1 MDNDWQFTRDITSR
15 SRQGEEGRIIIAASL
30 RDHRLGKPIHYID
43 VEAEV
48 GAVDGR
54 IFSLRGEMPH
64 IPYEECRAALSRLNL
79 LVGEFIAPGFSDL
92 VRQVVGSGE
101 GCTHLSVLVMNLGNV
116 SVQGRA
122 AYAQGLMGEAE
133 ARRMMA
139 ATAKELG
146 LPGSCVTWR
155 EDGPI
160 MRRWREEGANGGR
173 AGG

>member
-1 MDNDWQFTRDITSR
+1 MEGDWQFTREITLKTR
-15 SRQGEEGRIIIAASL
+15 PGEEGLLLITASL

-48 GAVDGR
+48 GVVDGT
-54 IFSLRGEMPH
+54 ISAIRGEMPH
-64 IPYEECRAALSRLNL
+64 IPHEDCRLALSRLDL
-79 LVGEFIAPGFSDL
+79 LVGERIVPGFSDL
-92 VRQVVGSGE
+92 VRRVVGSSE

-122 AYAQGLMGEAE
+122 AYAQGLLGESE

-139 ATAKELG
+139 AQAAELG
-146 LPGSCVTWR
+146 LPGSCITWR

-160 MRRWREEGANGGR
+160 IRRMREGR
-173 AGG
+173 